1 MLYLKFKEKIAN
13 LQKKHIIYGILILVF
28 LTVFIIYLVSRFV
41 EGTFVEEIYDNAKG
55 DSTLSYKEFLK
66 AYVDSFF
73 IYATCLI
80 AILWIMNFILR
91 AVKKRVTPDF
101 HNAIKVIIRV
111 TVIPFFI
118 IAYLNKFP
126 AFTGAIIGVAATIGI
141 AFGLAASR
149 YVGDIITGLYI
160 LFSKHHNIGDYL
172 IIPSLNIEG
181 IVKDIS
187 INYLVILQQG
197 GTTSII
203 PNNKLKDRDII
214 NIAVVKEE
222 KSRDGIS
229 QLIMYGKKVSEVQYI
244 YPLKWACNSDDSH
257 EMIAKAIEETEDDFK
272 DFLEEKVNWHISKR
286 NRLDREYTIMLTVI
300 ESKSLLTLVP
310 KFTKTLEVN
319 YEKLKNKKR

>member
-1 MLYLKFKEKIAN
+1 MAN
-13 LQKKHIIYGILILVF
+13 LQKKHIIYGSLILVF

-41 EGTFVEEIYDNAKG
+41 EGTFVEDIYENIKG
-55 DSTLSYKEFLK
+55 DSTKSYMEFLID
-66 AYVDSFF
+66 YVDSFF
-73 IYATCLI
+73 IYAFSVI
-80 AILWIMNFILR
+80 AILWILNFILR
-91 AVKKRVTPDF
+91 AVKKKVSPDF
-101 HNAIKVIIRV
+101 HNAIRVIIRV

-149 YVGDIITGLYI
+149 YVSDLITGLYI

-172 IIPSLNIEG
+172 IIPPLNIEG

-187 INYLVILQQG
+187 INHLVILQQD

-203 PNNKLKDRDII
+203 PNNKLKDQDII
-214 NIAVVKEE
+214 NIAIVKEE

-229 QLIMYGKKVSEVQYI
+229 HLIMYGKKVLEVQYI

-257 EMIAKAIEETEDDFK
+257 EMIAKAIEETGNDFK
-272 DFLEEKVNWHISKR
+272 DFIEEEVNWRISKR

-300 ESKSLLTLVP
+300 DSNSLLTLVP
-310 KFTKTLEVN
+310 KFTKTLEEN
-319 YEKLKNKKR
+319 YEKLKSKKR